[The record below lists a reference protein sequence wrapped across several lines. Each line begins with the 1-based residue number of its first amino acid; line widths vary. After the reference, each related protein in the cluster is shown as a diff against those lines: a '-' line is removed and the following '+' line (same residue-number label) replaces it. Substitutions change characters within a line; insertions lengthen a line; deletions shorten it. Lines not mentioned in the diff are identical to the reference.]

1 MNTQQI
7 KQIAIHALED
17 LKAIDITIL
26 DVHKITTIT
35 DVMIICS
42 ARSTKHMQ
50 SLAQNVVTQAKAKGY
65 KPLGMDGEN
74 SSEWVLVD
82 LGNVVVHVMMPDTR
96 ELYKLENLW
105 GAA

>member
-1 MNTQQI
+1 MNTEQI

-50 SLAQNVVTQAKAKGY
+50 SLASLPQYYWSQ
-65 KPLGMDGEN
+65 E
-74 SSEWVLVD
+74 
-82 LGNVVVHVMMPDTR
+82 
-96 ELYKLENLW
+96 
-105 GAA
+105 